1 MISNVG
7 NGWLLMRSNAGAVL
21 ICPDFFDYKNLLT
34 AELEHRY
41 TSVLSF
47 SDRPKCTSL
56 AKALIKFNILGYAH
70 FAAKKY
76 SDEIFNSISDKL
88 SGIAEVIIVKGTCV
102 SPCLI
107 EKIKKLNPKTRVI
120 CYSWDSISNIKTFPL
135 LAVKADAAYTFD
147 IADCKKYGY
156 GYLPLFY
163 SDKKSHTHTVAKKY
177 KYSFIGSY
185 HGDRVSV
192 LQRIF
197 SHEHDVSVY
206 VKIFFQSKLQFAFYY
221 LLDPALRTAPKE
233 WLTFKSLTRAAI
245 TDVAEH
251 SEYVIDIHNANQT
264 GLTMRTWE
272 TLGDGHQLV
281 TTNAAVLCHA
291 DMREIV
297 VIDRN
302 TGKRW
307 SDSQCARYLDAMSNS
322 ALSVD
327 ALSISTWL
335 DNLLARSEN

>member
-1 MISNVG
+1 
-7 NGWLLMRSNAGAVL
+7 MRSNAGAVL

-56 AKALIKFNILGYAH
+56 AKALIKFNIFGYAH

-163 SDKKSHTHTVAKKY
+163 SDKKSHSHTVAKKY

-206 VKIFFQSKLQFAFYY
+206 VKIFSRANYNLHFTIFSIL
-221 LLDPALRTAPKE
+221 PCALHPR
-233 WLTFKSLTRAAI
+233 SGS
-245 TDVAEH
+245 H
-251 SEYVIDIHNANQT
+251 SSH
-264 GLTMRTWE
+264 
-272 TLGDGHQLV
+272 
-281 TTNAAVLCHA
+281 
-291 DMREIV
+291 
-297 VIDRN
+297 
-302 TGKRW
+302 
-307 SDSQCARYLDAMSNS
+307 
-322 ALSVD
+322 
-327 ALSISTWL
+327 
-335 DNLLARSEN
+335 

>member
-1 MISNVG
+1 MAI
-7 NGWLLMRSNAGAVL
+7 
-21 ICPDFFDYKNLLT
+21 
-34 AELEHRY
+34 
-41 TSVLSF
+41 
-47 SDRPKCTSL
+47 
-56 AKALIKFNILGYAH
+56 
-70 FAAKKY
+70 
-76 SDEIFNSISDKL
+76 
-88 SGIAEVIIVKGTCV
+88 
-102 SPCLI
+102 
-107 EKIKKLNPKTRVI
+107 
-120 CYSWDSISNIKTFPL
+120 
-135 LAVKADAAYTFD
+135 KADAAYTFD

-163 SDKKSHTHTVAKKY
+163 SDKKKHSHAVAKEY

-185 HGDRVSV
+185 HGDRVAV

-197 SHEHDVSVY
+197 SHEHDASTY

-221 LLDPALRTAPKE
+221 LLDPALRAAPKE
-233 WLTFKSLTRAAI
+233 WLTFKPLARATI

-291 DMREIV
+291 DMREVI

-307 SDSQCARYLDAMSNS
+307 SDSQCTSYLDVMSNS

>member
-1 MISNVG
+1 
-7 NGWLLMRSNAGAVL
+7 MRSNASAVL

-41 TSVLSF
+41 ASVLSF
-47 SDRPKCTSL
+47 SDRPKCSSL
-56 AKALIKFNILGYAH
+56 AKALIKFNFLGYSH
-70 FAAKKY
+70 IAAQKY
-76 SDEIFNSISDKL
+76 SAEIFDSIADKL
-88 SGIAEVIIVKGTCV
+88 SEIAEVIIVKGTCV

-107 EKIKKLNPKTRVI
+107 ERIKKLNPKTRVI

-135 LAVKADAAYTFD
+135 LAVKADTAYTFD

-163 SDKKSHTHTVAKKY
+163 SDKGSHSHAVAKKY

-185 HGDRVSV
+185 HCDRVAV

-197 SHEHDVSVY
+197 SHEHDASLY

-233 WLTFKSLTRAAI
+233 WLTFKPLARTTV

-291 DMREIV
+291 DMREVV

-307 SDSQCARYLDAMSNS
+307 SASQCARYLNVMSNS

>member
-1 MISNVG
+1 
-7 NGWLLMRSNAGAVL
+7 MRSNAGAVL

-34 AELEHRY
+34 AELECRY

-56 AKALIKFNILGYAH
+56 AKALIKFNIFGYAH

-76 SDEIFNSISDKL
+76 SAEIFDSISDKL

-163 SDKKSHTHTVAKKY
+163 SDKKSHNHTVAKKY

-206 VKIFFQSKLQFAFYY
+206 VKIFFQSKLQFTFYY

>member
-1 MISNVG
+1 MHLFSKGIDKIQHF
-7 NGWLLMRSNAGAVL
+7 W
-21 ICPDFFDYKNLLT
+21 ICPF
-34 AELEHRY
+34 
-41 TSVLSF
+41 
-47 SDRPKCTSL
+47 CCQ
-56 AKALIKFNILGYAH
+56 
-70 FAAKKY
+70 KY

-163 SDKKSHTHTVAKKY
+163 SDKKSHSHTVAKKY

-206 VKIFFQSKLQFAFYY
+206 VKIFSRANYNLHFTIFSIL
-221 LLDPALRTAPKE
+221 PCALHPR
-233 WLTFKSLTRAAI
+233 SGS
-245 TDVAEH
+245 H
-251 SEYVIDIHNANQT
+251 SSH
-264 GLTMRTWE
+264 
-272 TLGDGHQLV
+272 
-281 TTNAAVLCHA
+281 
-291 DMREIV
+291 
-297 VIDRN
+297 
-302 TGKRW
+302 
-307 SDSQCARYLDAMSNS
+307 
-322 ALSVD
+322 
-327 ALSISTWL
+327 
-335 DNLLARSEN
+335 